1 VIEARD
7 YFATLK
13 PNAKVERP
21 AATAAWKKKPL
32 AGGSARTLGWASFS
46 IAF

>member
-1 VIEARD
+1 MEIGDE
-7 YFATLK
+7 TLNLR